1 MKQYFKNVGLWFT
14 GFFKLG
20 KLKYKEGWGPVKFF
34 PVYLLDV
41 GFCVLVAAGPVATH
55 SWFMNAHRDGW
66 LNDKIL
72 DIIEVVDEDHGESAG
87 GPLWGS
93 KEPPQDV
100 RIFVPAFWFA
110 LAIAL
115 ITYATR

>member
-1 MKQYFKNVGLWFT
+1 MKQYFKNIGLWIV

-20 KLKYKEGWGPVKFF
+20 KLRYKEGWNAWKFF

-55 SWFMNAHRDGW
+55 SWFMNHHRDGW
-66 LNDKIL
+66 LNDKVL
-72 DIIEVVDEDHGESAG
+72 DLIEKVDEDHGEAAG
-87 GPLWGS
+87 PPLWGS

-100 RIFVPAFWFA
+100 RIFVTSVWV
-110 LAIAL
+110 AIALGL